1 MSIEIAP
8 ETRLRVLVV
17 DDHDVV
23 QWGLR
28 IMLDHQPW
36 VERSWSARSGAE
48 ALKIASAHEVDL
60 ALVDLFVGAESG
72 AEICEQLHVVC
83 PGLKVLLISGAGHIS
98 QRAAASCGAS
108 GFITK
113 DRRGAD
119 LVRAVRM
126 VAMGMSIFEQDETAP
141 LLRPELSERERQ
153 VLQLLAAGATNREI
167 AARLHL
173 SPHTVKEY
181 ASGVYR
187 KLDVRG
193 RIQAAKR
200 AEQLGLI
207 D

>member
-1 MSIEIAP
+1 MTTKAPPDMS
-8 ETRLRVLVV
+8 LRVLVV

-23 QWGLR
+23 HWGLR
-28 IMLDHQPW
+28 IMLERLEW
-36 VERSWSARSGAE
+36 VQQAWSARSGAE
-48 ALKIASAHEVDL
+48 ALGIASDNEIDL

-72 AEICEQLHVVC
+72 AEICERLHVVR
-83 PGLKVLLISGAGHIS
+83 PGLKVLLISGAGSIS
-98 QRAAASCGAS
+98 SRAAASCGAS
-108 GFITK
+108 GFVTK

-126 VAMGMSIFEQDETAP
+126 VAMGLSVFEQDDP
-141 LLRPELSERERQ
+141 VVGPHPELSDRERQ
-153 VLQLLAAGATNREI
+153 VLGLLASGATNREI
-167 AARLHL
+167 ADRLHL

-181 ASGVYR
+181 ASALYR
-187 KLDVRG
+187 KLEVRG

>member
-1 MSIEIAP
+1 VSTEATL
-8 ETRLRVLVV
+8 ETSLRVLVV

-23 QWGLR
+23 HWGLR
-28 IMLDHQPW
+28 IMLDRLSW
-36 VERSWSARSGAE
+36 VEGAWSARSGAE
-48 ALKIASAHEVDL
+48 ARELAAAHEIDL
-60 ALVDLFVGAESG
+60 ALVDLFVGSESG
-72 AEICEQLHVVC
+72 AEICEQLHLVR

-98 QRAAASCGAS
+98 PRAAASCGAS

-113 DRRGAD
+113 DRRGTD
-119 LVRAVRM
+119 LVRAVQM
-126 VAMGMSIFEQDETAP
+126 VAMGLSVFEQDEPGTAP
-141 LLRPELSERERQ
+141 RPELSERERE
-153 VLQLLAAGATNREI
+153 VLSLLAAGATNREI

-181 ASGVYR
+181 ASTLYR
-187 KLDVRG
+187 KLGVRG

>member
-1 MSIEIAP
+1 MSSDAVLT
-8 ETRLRVLVV
+8 TRLRVLVV

-23 QWGLR
+23 HWGLR
-28 IMLDHQPW
+28 IMLDRLEW
-36 VERSWSARSGAE
+36 VERSWSAHSGAE
-48 ALKIASAHEVDL
+48 ALKIATANEIDL
-60 ALVDLFVGAESG
+60 ALVDLFVGTESG
-72 AEICEQLHVVC
+72 AEICEQLHVVR

-119 LVRAVRM
+119 LVRAVQM
-126 VAMGMSIFEQDETAP
+126 VAMGLSVFEQDEPALAP
-141 LLRPELSERERQ
+141 RPDLSDRERQ
-153 VLQLLAAGATNREI
+153 VLTLLAAGATNREI
-167 AARLHL
+167 AHRLHL

-181 ASGVYR
+181 TSAVYR
-187 KLDVRG
+187 KLGVGG

-200 AEQLGLI
+200 AQQLGLI